1 MTNDQSVNIKF
12 TRFFTCTGPTQHAA
26 EPMDVAE
33 TTGASDAVVPAS
45 CLL

>member
-1 MTNDQSVNIKF
+1 MTNLLTSSLQD
-12 TRFFTCTGPTQHAA
+12 FFTCTGPTQHAA